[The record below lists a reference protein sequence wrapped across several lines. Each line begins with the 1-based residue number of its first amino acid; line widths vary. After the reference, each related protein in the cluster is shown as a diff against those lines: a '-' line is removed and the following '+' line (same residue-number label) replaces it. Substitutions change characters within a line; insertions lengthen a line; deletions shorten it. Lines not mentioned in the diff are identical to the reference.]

1 MPISS
6 PGIGSGLDVNS
17 IVTSLMNV
25 ERQPLTTVS
34 KQKTEY
40 QSQISAYGTMK
51 SALSTFQT
59 AVKALSSPAKFNAQA
74 ATSSNPA
81 VFTATAN
88 GNATLGDYAVIVSQ
102 LAKPQKLAMDG
113 FANTSDVVGTGTL
126 TISFGTFAPEVITP
140 PTPSSFT
147 PNTAKPDVT
156 ITIGSSNNT
165 LAGVR
170 DAINASNSSVSAT
183 IVNDGT
189 TNRMVITSKD
199 TGEVNSLK
207 ISVTDDDTNN
217 LDAAGLSR
225 LAYDPTASAG
235 NGKNMTQMQAAKNAI
250 LDIDGIAVVKA
261 SNTITDAIEGVTLN
275 LLATSNSNSVNLG
288 VATNQDKIKESVT
301 AFVDA
306 YNKLND
312 TLRSLTKYD
321 ETGKASG
328 VLLGDATAR
337 SVINQIKTVMTNT
350 ITSSGTINSLS
361 QVGVSF
367 QRDGK
372 LALDATKL
380 ASAVT
385 SNFSD
390 IATLFAT
397 SAKATDPLISFS
409 NSTNKTQAGTYAVTV
424 NQLGTSL
431 VNAAGTINGVAATGT
446 GTNLI
451 GAAGDPSEGLSI
463 KVNGGALGAR
473 GTVTFTIGYA
483 AQLDSVI
490 TSLLKDDGLLA
501 ARTQGMQSSITRL
514 DKQTEAIN
522 VRLTAIE
529 ARYRAQFT
537 KLDTLLSS
545 MSKTSSFLTQ
555 QIASINANKQ

>member
-1 MPISS
+1 MAISS
-6 PGIGSGLDVNS
+6 AGIGSGLDVNS

-34 KQKTEY
+34 KQKTDY

-59 AVKALSSPAKFNAQA
+59 AVKALSSPAKFNAQTV
-74 ATSSNPA
+74 TSSNPA

-88 GNATLGDYAVIVSQ
+88 GNATIGDYAVTVNQ
-102 LAKPQKLAMDG
+102 LAKSQKLAVTG

-126 TISFGTFAPEVITP
+126 SISFGTFTPEVLIP

-147 PNTAKPDVT
+147 ANAAKADVV
-156 ITIGSSNNT
+156 IAIGSSNNT

-189 TNRMVITSKD
+189 TNRLVITSKD

-207 ISVTDDDTNN
+207 ITVADDDTTN
-217 LDAAGLSR
+217 LDAAGLSQ
-225 LAYDPTASAG
+225 LAYDPTASVG
-235 NGKNMTQMQAAKNAI
+235 TGKNLTQMQEAKNAI
-250 LDIDGIAVVKA
+250 LDVDGIAVVKA
-261 SNTITDAIEGVTLN
+261 SNSITDVIEGVTLN
-275 LLATSNSNSVNLG
+275 LLTTSNSLSVNLG

-301 AFVDA
+301 AFVDG
-306 YNKLND
+306 YNKLSD

-328 VLLGDATAR
+328 ALLGDATAR
-337 SVINQIKTVMTNT
+337 SVINQIKSVMTKT
-350 ITSSGTINSLS
+350 IGTGGTINSLS
-361 QVGVSF
+361 QIGVSF

-380 ASAVT
+380 ATAVT

-390 IATLFAT
+390 ISTLFAT
-397 SAKATDPLISFS
+397 SAKATDPLIAYSS
-409 NSTNKTQAGTYAVTV
+409 STSKTQAGTYAVTV
-424 NQLGTSL
+424 SQLGTSL
-431 VNAAGTINGVAATGT
+431 LNAAGTINGVAANGAGINLVGATGD
-446 GTNLI
+446 
-451 GAAGDPSEGLSI
+451 ASEGLNI

-473 GTVTFTIGYA
+473 GTINFTIGYA
-483 AQLDSVI
+483 AQLDNVI
-490 TSLLKDDGLLA
+490 TNLLTEDGLLA

-514 DKQTEAIN
+514 DKQTDAIN

-545 MSKTSSFLTQ
+545 MSTTSTFLTQ
-555 QIASINANKQ
+555 QIAAINANK

>member
-25 ERQPLTTVS
+25 ERQPLTAVS
-34 KQKTEY
+34 KRKADY
-40 QSQISAYGTMK
+40 QSQVSAYGTMK

-59 AVKALSSPAKFNAQA
+59 AVQALSSPVKFNAQT
-74 ATSSNPA
+74 ATSGNPA

-88 GNATLGDYAVIVSQ
+88 GSATLGNYAVSVSQ
-102 LAKPQKLAMDG
+102 LAKSQKLAMDG
-113 FANTSDVVGTGTL
+113 FTNTSDVVGTGTL
-126 TISFGTFAPEVITP
+126 TISFGTFTPEVITP

-147 PNTAKPDVT
+147 PNTAKTDVT
-156 ITIGSSNNT
+156 VTIGSSNNT

-170 DAINASNSSVSAT
+170 DAINASNSSVSAS

-189 TNRMVITSKD
+189 ANRLVITSKD

-207 ISVTDDDTNN
+207 ISVADDDTNN
-217 LDAAGLSR
+217 IDAAGLSR
-225 LAYDPTASAG
+225 LAYDPTASTG
-235 NGKNMTQMQAAKNAI
+235 SGKNLTQMQAAKNAI

-261 SNTITDAIEGVTLN
+261 GNTITDAIEGVTLN
-275 LLATSNSNSVNLG
+275 LLATSNSNSINLG

-321 ETGKASG
+321 ETGRASG

-337 SVINQIKTVMTNT
+337 SVINQIKTVMTNA
-350 ITSSGTINSLS
+350 ITSSGAVNSLS
-361 QVGVSF
+361 QIGVSF

-372 LALDATKL
+372 LTLDATKL

-385 SNFSD
+385 TNFSD
-390 IATLFAT
+390 IATLFST
-397 SAKATDPLISFS
+397 SAKSTDPLIAFS
-409 NSTNKTQAGTYAVTV
+409 SSTSKTQAGTYAVTV
-424 NQLGTSL
+424 SQLGTSL
-431 VNAAGTINGVAATGT
+431 VNAAGTINGVAATGA
-446 GTNLI
+446 GANLT

-463 KVNGGALGAR
+463 KVNSGALGAR

-483 AQLDSVI
+483 AQLDRAI

-501 ARTQGMQSSITRL
+501 ARTQGMASSITRL
-514 DKQTEAIN
+514 DKQAEAIN
-522 VRLTAIE
+522 IRLAAIE

-545 MSKTSSFLTQ
+545 MTKTSSFLTQ
-555 QIASINANKQ
+555 QIASFNANKQ